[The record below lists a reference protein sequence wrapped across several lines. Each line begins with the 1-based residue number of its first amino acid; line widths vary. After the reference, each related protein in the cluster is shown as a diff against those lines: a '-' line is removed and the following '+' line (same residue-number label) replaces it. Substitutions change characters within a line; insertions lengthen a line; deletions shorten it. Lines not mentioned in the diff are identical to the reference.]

1 MELQCELRYR
11 APEDS
16 AWAVVS
22 AAGAAGPGRVSKQE
36 PGSFP
41 PLRALPCSRRE
52 PAQPSLRLPPGHWH
66 RWPGRQHAALW
77 LPLRHA
83 VPLPDAVPAELGTGL
98 LERVEPGQELH
109 HPRERWVRSHWGGS
123 PLPGQAAQLRWHGHT
138 YHPSQL
144 PGHLSA
150 VAAPTGKL
158 DAWWSA
164 RPAGAGRW
172 LEVQLRWKVSTGG
185 RWGWGGC
192 WGIALGTEH
201 PCGDR
206 ASPRGPNIPAHA
218 ACAQAPRPRE
228 ANGRVL
234 GYCVTLSPRKRGRDP
249 PTVCNT
255 THTQCNFSAPVG
267 TRRVYLSAYN
277 AAGESAPTEVILL
290 ERKGEDSANFPRSET
305 STCPPGALYPPPPPP
320 PPQQLHKLSNWV
332 PLHCPTA
339 GETPPWVCNWGAP
352 KQGRI
357 QAGGHR
363 GAMQQGCS
371 PLLSSWLVVPMQVSP
386 WLGSGPC
393 PGASAASGCAGR
405 HRQPRWLPTSWSGS
419 GCPRSPVAAV
429 PAGRWSVTGPPPQS
443 SSGVSR
449 GLPGGPCPPG
459 QLGGGS
465 GTPPDCPR
473 AKPCPK
479 SPLHT
484 LPPSPAPTP
493 AVRHRASGLVLW
505 AGTGQP
511 GALGSQSPKPLAPP
525 LVSVAD
531 SIEPF
536 QRYNISVYPLYK
548 DAIGVPVHTAA
559 YSKQKGTCAP
569 SSCPRGP
576 GGLTLHH
583 QAFAFQK
590 GEPAFPPCTPN
601 SGAVQKSSAC
611 WAGSWLIS
619 KGAVSWTEPHGGT
632 ARGRP

>member
-206 ASPRGPNIPAHA
+206 ASPRGPNIPAHP

-255 THTQCNFSAPVG
+255 THTQCNFSAPAG

-305 STCPPGALYPPPPPP
+305 STCPPGALYPP
-320 PPQQLHKLSNWV
+320 HHHHLSSSTSSQTGCRSIA
-332 PLHCPTA
+332 PLRGRHLPGCATGGLPSRA
-339 GETPPWVCNWGAP
+339 GSRLGGTGGRCSRDAP
-352 KQGRI
+352 LSCHPGWLSPCRSAPGWAPGRAQGRA
-357 QAGGHR
+357 Q
-363 GAMQQGCS
+363 
-371 PLLSSWLVVPMQVSP
+371 PL
-386 WLGSGPC
+386 
-393 PGASAASGCAGR
+393 
-405 HRQPRWLPTSWSGS
+405 
-419 GCPRSPVAAV
+419 
-429 PAGRWSVTGPPPQS
+429 
-443 SSGVSR
+443 
-449 GLPGGPCPPG
+449 
-459 QLGGGS
+459 
-465 GTPPDCPR
+465 
-473 AKPCPK
+473 
-479 SPLHT
+479 
-484 LPPSPAPTP
+484 
-493 AVRHRASGLVLW
+493 
-505 AGTGQP
+505 
-511 GALGSQSPKPLAPP
+511 GALG
-525 LVSVAD
+525 
-531 SIEPF
+531 
-536 QRYNISVYPLYK
+536 
-548 DAIGVPVHTAA
+548 GTAN
-559 YSKQKGTCAP
+559 
-569 SSCPRGP
+569 P
-576 GGLTLHH
+576 GGCLRPGVAAGVL
-583 QAFAFQK
+583 
-590 GEPAFPPCTPN
+590 
-601 SGAVQKSSAC
+601 GARSLQCLLAD
-611 WAGSWLIS
+611 
-619 KGAVSWTEPHGGT
+619 GA
-632 ARGRP
+632 